1 MRHNDEAILHT
12 SIVKRF
18 RNYGGYKGEIIAG
31 LSEILSTTW
40 GNKARSLGLRDSIP
54 DLTYLSGEPYKG
66 HFGIELKT
74 IGSSH
79 NVQHLINQ
87 AEFLIKYYDGGYFVD
102 SEEDF
107 SHLLE
112 CIDVGKF
119 PPSNAYEVL
128 GNCKILQIK
137 NVKWDK
143 VRSEI
148 EWSR

>member
-1 MRHNDEAILHT
+1 MRQNDEAILHT

-18 RNYGGYKGEIIAG
+18 RNYGGYKGDIIAG

-54 DLTYLSGEPYKG
+54 DLTYLSGAPFMG

-87 AEFLIKYYDGGYFVD
+87 AKFLMKYYNYGYFVD
-102 SEEDF
+102 NEEDF
-107 SHLLE
+107 FHLLE
-112 CIDVGKF
+112 CIDARKY
-119 PPSNAYEVL
+119 PPSNAYNVL
-128 GNCKILQIK
+128 GNCRGIMTK

-143 VRSEI
+143 VRSQI
-148 EWSR
+148 EWTI

>member
-1 MRHNDEAILHT
+1 MRHNNESILHT

-54 DLTYLSGEPYKG
+54 DLTYLSGDPYKG

-87 AEFLIKYYDGGYFVD
+87 AEFLTKYYDEGYFVD

-107 SHLLE
+107 FHLLK
-112 CIDVGKF
+112 CIDAGTF
-119 PPSNAYEVL
+119 PSSNAYAVL
-128 GNCKILQIK
+128 ENCNKLKTK

-143 VRSEI
+143 HLYTK
-148 EWSR
+148 

>member
-1 MRHNDEAILHT
+1 MRQNDEAILHT

-54 DLTYLSGEPYKG
+54 DLTYMSGEPMKC

-87 AEFLIKYYDGGYFVD
+87 AEFLTKYYDKGYFVD
-102 SEEDF
+102 NEEDF
-107 SHLLE
+107 FHLLE
-112 CIDVGKF
+112 CIDAGRY
-119 PPSNAYEVL
+119 PPSNAYALLE
-128 GNCKILQIK
+128 NIKRLQIK
-137 NVKWDK
+137 TVKWDR

-148 EWSR
+148 EWNR